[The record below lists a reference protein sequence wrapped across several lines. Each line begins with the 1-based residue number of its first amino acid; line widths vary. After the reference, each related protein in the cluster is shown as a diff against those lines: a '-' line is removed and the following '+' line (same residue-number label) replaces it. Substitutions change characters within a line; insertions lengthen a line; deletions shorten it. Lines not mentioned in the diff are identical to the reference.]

1 MSDWLSAL
9 SALSTISGEAP
20 DSILVTVA
28 MVEGSGPRAA
38 GAKMRVGLHG
48 QVDTIGGGHLELRA
62 VEMAKTMLMTGD
74 KATRIER
81 LALGP
86 SLGQCCGGVV
96 YLAFEAVHAAT
107 PWWQQLQQRR
117 QHDSWRVSAVGGQAT
132 ALHDADGAWLAGS
145 SAGLPQD
152 FSRARG
158 THLMHD
164 AAGQRWLVDACL
176 APRAH
181 LVLFGAGH
189 VGAAIVRALAHL
201 PCTVTWVDEREDMFP
216 AQIPDNARVVASDMP
231 EEQVAV
237 APPGASFLVMT
248 HSHALDQ
255 RLTQAIMARDDTGWF
270 GLIGSLTKRRQ
281 FEHRLRARG
290 VDEQRIAAMVCPIG
304 MPGIKGKE
312 PAVIAASVAC
322 QLLQV
327 WEAAADAAADTAHAA
342 LPSPRQQRAIYSI

>member
-1 MSDWLSAL
+1 MSTWLSDVAG
-9 SALSTISGEAP
+9 AAP
-20 DSILVTVA
+20 ASILVTVA
-28 MVEGSGPRAA
+28 MVEGSGPREA

-62 VEMAKTMLMTGD
+62 VEIAKTMLMTGD
-74 KATRIER
+74 TASRIER

-96 YLAFEAVHAAT
+96 YLAFEAVDSGAA
-107 PWWQQLQQRR
+107 WWQQLHQRR
-117 QHDSWRVSAVGGQAT
+117 QQDTWRVSAIGSQAT
-132 ALHDADGAWLAGS
+132 ALYLADGQCLAGT
-145 SAGLPQD
+145 GTGMPD
-152 FSRARG
+152 TFSRTRG
-158 THLMHD
+158 THLMQG

-189 VGAAIVRALAHL
+189 VGAAIVCALAPL
-201 PCTVTWVDEREDMFP
+201 PCSVTWVDEREDQFP
-216 AQIPDNARVVASDMP
+216 AIIADNVVLVASDTP
-231 EEQVAV
+231 EEQVAL
-237 APPGASFLVMT
+237 APPGATFLVMT

-255 RLTQAIMARDDTGWF
+255 RLAQAIMARGDVLWF

-290 VDEQRIAAMVCPIG
+290 VPESRIAAMVCPIG
-304 MPGIKGKE
+304 MPGVSGKQ

-327 WEAAADAAADTAHAA
+327 WQATLHASA
-342 LPSPRQQRAIYSI
+342 PGHCQRRAVYSI

>member
-1 MSDWLSAL
+1 MSTWLSAM
-9 SALSTISGEAP
+9 AGAAP
-20 DSILVTVA
+20 VSILVTVA
-28 MVEGSGPRAA
+28 MVEGSGPREA

-62 VEMAKTMLMTGD
+62 VEIAKTMLMTGD
-74 KATRIER
+74 TATRVER

-96 YLAFEAVHAAT
+96 YLAFEAVDSGAA
-107 PWWQQLQQRR
+107 WWQQLNQRR
-117 QHDSWRVSAVGGQAT
+117 QQDTWRVSAIGGQAT
-132 ALHDADGAWLAGS
+132 AMYDADGKWLAGS
-145 SAGLPQD
+145 DIGIPDS
-152 FSRARG
+152 FSRTRG

-164 AAGQRWLVDACL
+164 AAGQRWLVDTCL

-189 VGAAIVRALAHL
+189 VGAAIVRALAPL
-201 PCTVTWVDEREDMFP
+201 PCTITWVDEREDQFP
-216 AQIPDNARVVASDMP
+216 AVIADNVVPVASDTP
-231 EEQVAV
+231 EEQVAL
-237 APPGASFLVMT
+237 APPGATFLVMT

-255 RLTQAIMARDDTGWF
+255 RLTQAIMARDDAGWF

-290 VDEQRIAAMVCPIG
+290 VAEQRIAAMVCPIG
-304 MPGIKGKE
+304 VPGIKGKE

-327 WEAAADAAADTAHAA
+327 WEAAADAAHVA
-342 LPSPRQQRAIYSI
+342 PSAPRQQRAIYSI